1 MTLLLVLGC
10 PVPLEWAR
18 VDPPRPGGIE
28 ALALEDFER
37 DLWLL
42 GQPGRDEAI
51 SRRWQ
56 EMGLTPEGPC
66 GVRAGADGLVLI
78 EADDDLS
85 VAMAISLA
93 KTFDNSSP
101 ARSLWF
107 CAGPHTLPEE
117 PVGTITLVGPSRK
130 ATELL
135 QATASA
141 HAELSALL
149 D

>member
-1 MTLLLVLGC
+1 
-10 PVPLEWAR
+10 
-18 VDPPRPGGIE
+18 
-28 ALALEDFER
+28 LEDFER

-42 GQPGRDEAI
+42 AQPGRDEAI
-51 SRRWQ
+51 TRRWQ
-56 EMGLTPEGPC
+56 EMGLTPQGPC
-66 GVRAGADGLVLI
+66 GVRSGGEGVVLI
-78 EADDDLS
+78 QAEDDLS

-93 KTFDNSSP
+93 KTFDNTKP

-117 PVGTITLVGPSRK
+117 PVGTITLVGPSPK
-130 ATELL
+130 AHELL
-135 QATASA
+135 EATASA